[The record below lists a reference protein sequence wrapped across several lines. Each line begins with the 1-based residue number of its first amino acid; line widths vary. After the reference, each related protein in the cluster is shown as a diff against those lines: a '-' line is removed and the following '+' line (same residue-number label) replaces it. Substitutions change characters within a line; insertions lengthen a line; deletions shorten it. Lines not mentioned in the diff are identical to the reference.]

1 MNYLITFVF
10 FISSTF
16 IQSQITLTDLQWKN
30 RVLLVFPSINEE
42 RDMELNLTDSLEIE
56 LKDRDLVYFYFGAS
70 LQSNTN
76 YIFEPAYQKKL
87 KQLYQMGSKQH
98 SYVLIGK
105 DVSSK
110 LKIEK
115 DSVDWQVLFATI
127 DSMPMRIKEIK
138 NKSSLTKE

>member
-42 RDMELNLTDSLEIE
+42 SDMELNLTDSLEKE
-56 LKDRDLVYFYFGAS
+56 LKDRDLIYFYFGDS

-105 DVSSK
+105 DGSSK

-138 NKSSLTKE
+138 NKSSPTKE

>member
-105 DVSSK
+105 DCLSSN
-110 LKIEK
+110 L
-115 DSVDWQVLFATI
+115 
-127 DSMPMRIKEIK
+127 
-138 NKSSLTKE
+138 

>member
-42 RDMELNLTDSLEIE
+42 SDMELNLTDSLEIE
-56 LKDRDLVYFYFGAS
+56 LKDRDLVYFYFGDS

-105 DVSSK
+105 DGSSK

>member
-42 RDMELNLTDSLEIE
+42 SDMELNLTDSLEKE
-56 LKDRDLVYFYFGAS
+56 LKDRDLIYFYFGDS

-76 YIFEPAYQKKL
+76 YKFEPAYQKKL

-105 DVSSK
+105 DGSSK

-115 DSVDWQVLFATI
+115 DSIDWQVLFATI

>member
-56 LKDRDLVYFYFGAS
+56 LKDRDLVYFYFGDS

-105 DVSSK
+105 DGSSK

>member
-42 RDMELNLTDSLEIE
+42 SDMELNLTDSLEIE
-56 LKDRDLVYFYFGAS
+56 LKDRDLVYFYFGDS

-105 DVSSK
+105 DGSSK

-115 DSVDWQVLFATI
+115 DSIDWQVLFATI